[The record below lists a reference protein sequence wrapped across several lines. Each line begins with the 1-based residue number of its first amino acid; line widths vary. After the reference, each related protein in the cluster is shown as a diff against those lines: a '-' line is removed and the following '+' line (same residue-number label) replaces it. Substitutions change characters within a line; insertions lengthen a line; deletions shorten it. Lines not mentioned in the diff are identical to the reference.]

1 MRDEPMHAGVST
13 VGYFTDVEGH
23 SDYFDK
29 CVASSG
35 VLTLVSDSS
44 GDEQLD
50 VSGGDLCVLGCN
62 CGSHAVVVLIQLR
75 PGAAF
80 VFGGDAFDKGTG
92 DLRIARLLGS
102 LKKRYP
108 DRVFLLM
115 GNRDL
120 NKIKLTS
127 ELHESDT
134 HDRPVDA
141 IPGAYVVRC
150 RYTCPAA
157 AAAAAPHPPACI
169 TMYVPI
175 MTRCRYWVPKDS
187 PQHVTLLQYLSD
199 QADTCDTAVLNALH
213 TPETRL
219 QFMYQHQMGCQHTMD
234 FRRADIAARR
244 GCAPHEVSDKD
255 VVEEVR
261 RAVAPTGVVG
271 EYIRLCQLGVVIG
284 DTLFVHGGVTEES
297 MGFVPAPVNHD
308 KLQSDPPGTNLA
320 KAGHSVQDWIVAL
333 NEYCAQGIADWVA
346 NPLWN
351 SDRTQRGGSM
361 VMGCVATART
371 RCISAC
377 GTHMGAMWQVWV
389 SSRHEWS
396 YCDGAKLYGAS
407 TAP

>member
-1 MRDEPMHAGVST
+1 MCGFSMRDEPMHAGVST

-62 CGSHAVVVLIQLR
+62 CGSHAVVVLTQLR

-157 AAAAAPHPPACI
+157 A
-169 TMYVPI
+169 T
-175 MTRCRYWVPKDS
+175 
-187 PQHVTLLQYLSD
+187 
-199 QADTCDTAVLNALH
+199 
-213 TPETRL
+213 
-219 QFMYQHQMGCQHTMD
+219 
-234 FRRADIAARR
+234 
-244 GCAPHEVSDKD
+244 
-255 VVEEVR
+255 
-261 RAVAPTGVVG
+261 APT
-271 EYIRLCQLGVVIG
+271 L
-284 DTLFVHGGVTEES
+284 
-297 MGFVPAPVNHD
+297 
-308 KLQSDPPGTNLA
+308 
-320 KAGHSVQDWIVAL
+320 
-333 NEYCAQGIADWVA
+333 
-346 NPLWN
+346 PL
-351 SDRTQRGGSM
+351 
-361 VMGCVATART
+361 
-371 RCISAC
+371 
-377 GTHMGAMWQVWV
+377 V
-389 SSRHEWS
+389 SPCTFPS
-396 YCDGAKLYGAS
+396 
-407 TAP
+407 